1 MESFQRKYGMSW
13 SGEEYHIVLE
23 MALQRKLIREV

>member
-1 MESFQRKYGMSW
+1 MSW

-23 MALQRKLIREV
+23 MVLQRKLIREV